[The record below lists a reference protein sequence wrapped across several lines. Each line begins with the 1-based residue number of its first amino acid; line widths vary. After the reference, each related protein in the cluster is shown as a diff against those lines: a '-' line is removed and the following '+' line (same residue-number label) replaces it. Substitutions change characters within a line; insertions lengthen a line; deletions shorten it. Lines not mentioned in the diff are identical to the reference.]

1 LWNNKND
8 KVWNGTQ
15 EAGRRLGY
23 KALQALAWVGLGAAA
38 EIDLGT
44 VETNHHLEETSFGLV

>member
-1 LWNNKND
+1 LILAICHDEDYNTAGQFAMLLWTLWNNKND

-23 KALQALAWVGLGAAA
+23 KALQALA
-38 EIDLGT
+38 
-44 VETNHHLEETSFGLV
+44 